1 MTKKEKQIIRLYH
14 KQLVKEIFPF
24 GVKPKFKIGQV
35 VEVKEY
41 SNNIIHKKISKDYLG
56 KKYWKKYAWAYFDD
70 ARERLIG
77 KKGII
82 TELSFTEDEDSK
94 ELSGLNS
101 YMVKFGRRNISLCEE
116 WLKCT
121 K

>member
-14 KQLVKEIFPF
+14 KQLVKEIFPNNI
-24 GVKPKFKIGQV
+24 KPKFKIGQV
-35 VEVKEY
+35 VEVKK
-41 SNNIIHKKISKDYLG
+41 SSKDIFHKKISKDYFG
-56 KKYWKKYAWAYFDD
+56 KKYLKRYDWAIFDK

-82 TELSFTEDEDSK
+82 TELSFTEDEGSK

-101 YMVKFGRRNISLCEE
+101 YMVKFGRITFSLCEE
-116 WLKCT
+116 WLK
-121 K
+121 